1 MLAGDHL
8 QLPPTI
14 QSVEAER
21 KGLGKTLF
29 ERLAGLY
36 GEEVMSMLTVQYRMH
51 ELIMNWS
58 SKEFYDNKVAQP
70 IHFFGSFHLDK
81 YGIRNSV
88 LMAFFNK
95 IIKCQ
100 VKAHSSVAAHML
112 HDVEGVKSSSS
123 TTPTL
128 LLIDT
133 AGQVFFLPLLFCKC

>member
-70 IHFFGSFHLDK
+70 IHFFW
-81 YGIRNSV
+81 
-88 LMAFFNK
+88 
-95 IIKCQ
+95 
-100 VKAHSSVAAHML
+100 
-112 HDVEGVKSSSS
+112 
-123 TTPTL
+123 
-128 LLIDT
+128 
-133 AGQVFFLPLLFCKC
+133 LFPS